1 MKRRITS
8 MLLAAAMT
16 ITMLT
21 GCGSQGK
28 ETEKT
33 DTGAIVLDM
42 YHSWSTDSERGA
54 ALDKLIQEFNKEYEG
69 KIEVKVTINVT
80 SNKNSNK
87 YILKQTYQSPN
98 KSMQE
103 VIEPSNIAG
112 VKLENDGTNLKIENS
127 QLNLS
132 TILENYNYLGDNCLD
147 LYSFIENYKQDSKSK
162 FEEKDSEI
170 IMKTNGRI
178 DNVYMQEK
186 ILHVDKQTY
195 NPTQMEIK
203 DNKQKTTIYI
213 LYNEVKVNSSK

>member
-1 MKRRITS
+1 MERNPLEKMKLCDQLTWNRKE
-8 MLLAAAMT
+8 LA
-16 ITMLT
+16 LVT
-21 GCGSQGK
+21 GRSQ
-28 ETEKT
+28 E
-33 DTGAIVLDM
+33 IV
-42 YHSWSTDSERGA
+42 
-54 ALDKLIQEFNKEYEG
+54 DKILNISSY
-69 KIEVKVTINVT
+69 EVKVTINVT

>member
-1 MKRRITS
+1 MKKKYWIILLIVVLVIGGIFFCKNRVKNLKIGNNKTS
-8 MLLAAAMT
+8 
-16 ITMLT
+16 
-21 GCGSQGK
+21 Q
-28 ETEKT
+28 E
-33 DTGAIVLDM
+33 IV
-42 YHSWSTDSERGA
+42 
-54 ALDKLIQEFNKEYEG
+54 DKILNISSY
-69 KIEVKVTINVT
+69 EVKVTINVT

>member
-1 MKRRITS
+1 MKKKYWIILLIVVLVIVGIFFYKNRVKNLKIGNNKTS
-8 MLLAAAMT
+8 
-16 ITMLT
+16 
-21 GCGSQGK
+21 Q
-28 ETEKT
+28 E
-33 DTGAIVLDM
+33 IV
-42 YHSWSTDSERGA
+42 
-54 ALDKLIQEFNKEYEG
+54 DKILNISSY
-69 KIEVKVTINVT
+69 EVKVTINVT

>member
-1 MKRRITS
+1 M
-8 MLLAAAMT
+8 
-16 ITMLT
+16 
-21 GCGSQGK
+21 
-28 ETEKT
+28 
-33 DTGAIVLDM
+33 
-42 YHSWSTDSERGA
+42 
-54 ALDKLIQEFNKEYEG
+54 
-69 KIEVKVTINVT
+69 T

>member
-1 MKRRITS
+1 MKKKYWIILLIVVLVIVGIFFYKNRVKNLKIGNNKTS
-8 MLLAAAMT
+8 
-16 ITMLT
+16 
-21 GCGSQGK
+21 Q
-28 ETEKT
+28 E
-33 DTGAIVLDM
+33 IV
-42 YHSWSTDSERGA
+42 
-54 ALDKLIQEFNKEYEG
+54 DKILNISSY
-69 KIEVKVTINVT
+69 EVKVTINVT

-112 VKLENDGTNLKIENS
+112 VKLENDGTSLKIENS

-213 LYNEVKVNSSK
+213 LYNEVKVNSTK

>member
-1 MKRRITS
+1 MKKKYWIILLIVVLVIVGIFFYKNKVKNLKIGNNKTS
-8 MLLAAAMT
+8 
-16 ITMLT
+16 
-21 GCGSQGK
+21 Q
-28 ETEKT
+28 E
-33 DTGAIVLDM
+33 IV
-42 YHSWSTDSERGA
+42 
-54 ALDKLIQEFNKEYEG
+54 DKILNISSY
-69 KIEVKVTINVT
+69 EVKVTINVT

-213 LYNEVKVNSSK
+213 LYNEVKVNSTK